1 MPGSLSL
8 FGVGTLSELMGKL
21 FECMTL
27 RVPGSVNPSWGDPLY
42 LVGPDS
48 KYYIVGTP
56 PSPRLQDQPTHPL
69 PSTSAVS
76 TYPVGPSLRLMGVA
90 PVAPEWISSRWL

>member
-1 MPGSLSL
+1 MPGSLSF

-21 FECMTL
+21 FLCTTL
-27 RVPGSVNPSWGDPLY
+27 RVPGSVNPSWGDPFY

-48 KYYIVGTP
+48 KYYIVGTHP
-56 PSPRLQDQPTHPL
+56 LTETAGPANPL
-69 PSTSAVS
+69 PSTSAVT
-76 TYPVGPSLRLMGVA
+76 TYPVGPSLRLMGVG